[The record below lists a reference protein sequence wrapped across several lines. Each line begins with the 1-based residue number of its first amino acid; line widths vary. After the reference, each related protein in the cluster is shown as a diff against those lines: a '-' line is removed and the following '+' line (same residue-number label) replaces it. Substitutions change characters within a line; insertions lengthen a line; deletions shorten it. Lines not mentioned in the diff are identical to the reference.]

1 MHVGLSTV
9 SCTYRISSTLHGME
23 ILRIA
28 VDRIQFYALLILN
41 VERLN
46 ICANLFS

>member
-1 MHVGLSTV
+1 MHVGLSTI
-9 SCTYRISSTLHGME
+9 SCTYRVNSTLHGMK

-28 VDRIQFYALLILN
+28 VDRMQSYALLILN

-46 ICANLFS
+46 ICADLFS